1 MKNRKLLWGLIAL
14 VVAAAL
20 LWGAYTLWMPK
31 GEMGNK
37 EISFQVVHS
46 DGQSKA
52 FTLHTEEAYL
62 RHVLEAEKLIEG
74 EESEYGLFVLT
85 VDGYTAQSDQQE
97 WWCFTKGGETVT
109 TGVDTTPIA
118 NGDRFEATLTV
129 GY

>member
-1 MKNRKLLWGLIAL
+1 MKNRKLLWGIVAL
-14 VVAAAL
+14 TLVAVL
-20 LWGAYTLWMPK
+20 LWGAYALWMPK
-31 GEMGNK
+31 GEAGSK
-37 EISFQVVHS
+37 QIAFTVVHS
-46 DGQSKA
+46 GGESKA
-52 FTLHTEEAYL
+52 YDLHTEEAYL
-62 RHVLEAEKLIEG
+62 RHALEAENLIAG